1 MTFYEDSQRSRRA
14 FERFVAPVL
23 RQALNAKTIL
33 PTEPT
38 ASGYDSDLAA
48 ALDMRAGIDGFIDDG
63 ENQLYAYA
71 SRIQFGQ
78 NYATFTIRRSRPT
91 GARTEFNKLVHAR
104 QVQAMMPTFHVQTF
118 VDADGQNATVA
129 IVETLELLRYVY
141 KHRDQWRKTDGGE
154 TFYVAPFDDVAAQV
168 YRVGANGLVIEQGKE
183 PLSLAAV

>member
-48 ALDMRAGIDGFIDDG
+48 ALDMRAGIDGFFVDG
-63 ENQLYAYA
+63 DNDIYAYA
-71 SRIQFGQ
+71 SRVQFGQ
-78 NYATFTIRRSRPT
+78 NYGTFTLRRSRPT

-104 QVQAMMPTFHVQTF
+104 QVQAPMPTFHIQNY

-141 KHRDQWRKTDGGE
+141 KHRDQWRRADGGE

-168 YRVGANGLVIEQGKE
+168 YRVGADGQVVEQIKE
-183 PLSLAAV
+183 PPNFSAA

>member
-1 MTFYEDSQRSRRA
+1 MFHEDAARSRRA

-38 ASGYDSDLAA
+38 DGNYDSDLAA
-48 ALDMRAGIDGFIDDG
+48 ALDMRAGIDGFIVDG

-78 NYATFTIRRSRPT
+78 NYATFTIRRSRPSC
-91 GARTEFNKLVHAR
+91 ARTEFEKLVHAR
-104 QVQAMMPTFHVQTF
+104 QVQAPMPTFHIQTY
-118 VDADGQNATVA
+118 VDADGQGATVA
-129 IVETLELLRYVY
+129 IVETLEILRYVY
-141 KHRDQWRKTDGGE
+141 KHRDQWRKTEGGE
-154 TFYVAPFDDVAAQV
+154 TFYYCSFADVAAQV
-168 YRVGANGLVIEQGKE
+168 YRVGADGQVVEQIKE